1 MAAIKDIDILARDIW
16 IHGAVHPEDLP
27 SLAAAEA
34 KIKAGNMTLE
44 EAQAHE
50 HSDILVEE

>member
-1 MAAIKDIDILARDIW
+1 MAAIKDIEILARDIW

-34 KIKAGNMTLE
+34 KIRAGNMTLE

-50 HSDILVEE
+50 HASILVKD